1 MFAGKG
7 GAVTFATGSYVS
19 GGIRRPRAPAAI
31 YGPDDDV
38 RLLLRGILL
47 LYRHPV
53 TREAKLPSEL
63 GHLPSESRVLIYDV
77 GAAPTGWTD
86 VLAGVIRENPA
97 LPVLVLLPS
106 GGEELASEAE
116 RAGAQG
122 TLVKPFATHAL
133 IAAIDTLLTVPGS
146 A

>member
-1 MFAGKG
+1 MFAGQG
-7 GAVTFATGSYVS
+7 GAATFATGSFVS

-31 YGPDDDV
+31 YRPDDDV

-63 GHLPSESRVLIYDV
+63 ARLPPESRVLIYDV
-77 GAAPTGWTD
+77 GSAAPGWSE
-86 VLAGVIRENPA
+86 VLAGVTRENPA
-97 LPVLVLLPS
+97 LPVLVLLPT
-106 GGEELASEAE
+106 GGEELAPEAE

-133 IAAIDTLLTVPGS
+133 IDAIETLLTVPGS
-146 A
+146 S

>member
-7 GAVTFATGSYVS
+7 GAATFASVGS
-19 GGIRRPRAPAAI
+19 GGVRRPRAPAAI
-31 YGPDDDV
+31 CGPDDDV

-53 TREAKLPSEL
+53 TREAKSPSEL
-63 GHLPSESRVLIYDV
+63 GRLPPESRVLIYDA
-77 GAAPTGWTD
+77 GAAASGWSE
-86 VLAGVIRENPA
+86 VLAGVTRENPA

-106 GGEELASEAE
+106 GGEGLATEAE

-133 IAAIDTLLTVPGS
+133 IDAIDTLLTVPGS